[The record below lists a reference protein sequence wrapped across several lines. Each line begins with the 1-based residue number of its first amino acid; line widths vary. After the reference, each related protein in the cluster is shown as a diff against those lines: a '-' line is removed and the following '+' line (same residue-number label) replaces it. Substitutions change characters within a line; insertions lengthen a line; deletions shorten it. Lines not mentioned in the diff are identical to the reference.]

1 MLERMIF
8 AIVLTE
14 GSIKYKI
21 SCDHQPGLRCQ
32 VERKAE
38 VLVTVKL
45 PALTGVTIAAE
56 AECQNT
62 GLGDERRGLV
72 LSTMPT
78 SPCCCL
84 PWPWCCCCSWEWS
97 APMLPCH
104 VSRVVTCTH
113 PEPVLTALT
122 FPFYFY

>member
-1 MLERMIF
+1 MIF

-21 SCDHQPGLRCQ
+21 SCDHQPRLRCQ

-45 PALTGVTIAAE
+45 PAVTGVTIAAE
-56 AECQNT
+56 GECQNT

-72 LSTMPT
+72 LLETK
-78 SPCCCL
+78 
-84 PWPWCCCCSWEWS
+84 
-97 APMLPCH
+97 
-104 VSRVVTCTH
+104 VH
-113 PEPVLTALT
+113 PKAHNH
-122 FPFYFY
+122 Y

>member
-1 MLERMIF
+1 MTF

-21 SCDHQPGLRCQ
+21 SCDHQPRPRCQ

-45 PALTGVTIAAE
+45 PAVTGVTIAAE

-62 GLGDERRGLV
+62 GLGDERRCLV
-72 LSTMPT
+72 ELETKVHPKVRNHG
-78 SPCCCL
+78 
-84 PWPWCCCCSWEWS
+84 E
-97 APMLPCH
+97 
-104 VSRVVTCTH
+104 VS
-113 PEPVLTALT
+113 
-122 FPFYFY
+122 Y

>member
-21 SCDHQPGLRCQ
+21 SCDHQPRLRCQ

-45 PALTGVTIAAE
+45 PAVTGVTIAAE
-56 AECQNT
+56 ASVKT
-62 GLGDERRGLV
+62 LAWVTRDAA
-72 LSTMPT
+72 LS
-78 SPCCCL
+78 
-84 PWPWCCCCSWEWS
+84 
-97 APMLPCH
+97 
-104 VSRVVTCTH
+104 
-113 PEPVLTALT
+113 
-122 FPFYFY
+122 